1 MNTKVKWGG
10 IDNTLIFKMQ
20 FSKEDA
26 EEARDQYDQAKK
38 LIKDINKGTADTVK
52 LNKENLKIFTEL
64 LEKYED
70 LDLEIK
76 KEIMDKKSYS
86 RQDWIQRENTFS

>member
-38 LIKDINKGTADTVK
+38 LIKI
-52 LNKENLKIFTEL
+52 
-64 LEKYED
+64 
-70 LDLEIK
+70 
-76 KEIMDKKSYS
+76 
-86 RQDWIQRENTFS
+86 